1 MDYLALGAGGWDLA
15 ALEFQVP
22 GFCGDAEA
30 GIVSFSPACGEVV
43 PALLWFCAVPG
54 VICLLFLLAGILV
67 RLSTS
72 LELGSGPGILL
83 QSHQNQNSAESPATW
98 GDS

>member
-22 GFCGDAEA
+22 GFCGDAEE
-30 GIVSFSPACGEVV
+30 GIVSSTPARGEIV

-54 VICLLFLLAGILV
+54 VICLLFLLASILV
-67 RLSTS
+67 RLNTS
-72 LELGSGPGILL
+72 PELGSGPVTIP
-83 QSHQNQNSAESPATW
+83 QSHQNQYSADSLATW